1 MSIKTKLKSRLSWLR
16 ALRRYQHLIKLHYL
30 YPLQTKR
37 YGYIAPTAR
46 IETPIFLTTQSNV
59 YLEERTRIKSGFK
72 LVNTSG
78 KFILKRDSGI
88 SYNCTVVTGNHAR
101 ATGLPL
107 GIGNT
112 YHIGD
117 IERDIV
123 IGEECWIGVNVTLL
137 SGAKVGRGA
146 IIGGC
151 SMVNKEIPPY
161 AVAVG
166 SPAKVIASTFS
177 IDQIIEHE
185 KTIYAPEERYSR
197 AELEEIF
204 NTHFDGKKSIGIDP
218 TPEMKEQV
226 ASIASS
232 LGIQLYQ

>member
-16 ALRRYQHLIKLHYL
+16 VLRRYQIHIKLHYL
-30 YPLQTKR
+30 YPLQHTR
-37 YGYIAPTAR
+37 YGYIAPTAQ
-46 IETPIFLTTQSNV
+46 IETPVFLTNQANV
-59 YLEERTRIKSGFK
+59 YLEDRASIKSGFK

-78 KFILKRDSGI
+78 KLIIKRDARI
-88 SYNCTVVTGNHAR
+88 AINCTVVTGNHVR
-101 ATGLPL
+101 ISGIPL
-107 GIGNT
+107 GVGNV

-117 IERDIV
+117 IERDII

-232 LGIQLYQ
+232 LGIKLYQ